1 MSKGAGNPDVMIPEG
16 SEIENTITG
25 KLGAGRKDWV
35 QWQGDTYR
43 VLEFWTTDN
52 PKVPFMV
59 KLRKYAKE
67 YRRGKMRN
75 KASYEWLI
83 SQATH
88 WFAKDKH
95 AGRYKGND
103 RKQPDAVKEN
113 QYATNPKDIDEIS
126 QMIHGSPTGDDQMGA
141 PTDIDTG
148 YWSTD
153 NWEWPY
159 APETLNP
166 WLNDTPEGR
175 DFKSKID
182 SGEVEG
188 RRRQRYPE

>member
-1 MSKGAGNPDVMIPEG
+1 MILEG

-75 KASYEWLI
+75 KASYEWL
-83 SQATH
+83 
-88 WFAKDKH
+88 
-95 AGRYKGND
+95 YP
-103 RKQPDAVKEN
+103 KQLIGLQKINMPEDIRAMIEN
-113 QYATNPKDIDEIS
+113 N
-126 QMIHGSPTGDDQMGA
+126 QMP
-141 PTDIDTG
+141 
-148 YWSTD
+148 
-153 NWEWPY
+153 
-159 APETLNP
+159 
-166 WLNDTPEGR
+166 
-175 DFKSKID
+175 
-182 SGEVEG
+182 
-188 RRRQRYPE
+188 